1 MSVIMKNYKL
11 NRKMIDSLN
20 SNLNIL
26 NSLKLNKKNTKAL
39 KIIAIISSIYDSNK
53 VFDSKTFDLL
63 DLFDSGQLDKIITK
77 DVVSSYDYDSFEKL
91 HFKGVY
97 IAIQVITFLISS
109 ILPEH
114 KGLSKLCIGVTWVDD
129 VVRIEFKQHKLTLLQ
144 YEDRFRLLNLY
155 NKQNKK
161 TTWFK
166 ESFFDNEDEMY
177 TYLNNIEEYAEYS
190 GDVLEMIK
198 Y

>member
-1 MSVIMKNYKL
+1 
-11 NRKMIDSLN
+11 MIDSLN